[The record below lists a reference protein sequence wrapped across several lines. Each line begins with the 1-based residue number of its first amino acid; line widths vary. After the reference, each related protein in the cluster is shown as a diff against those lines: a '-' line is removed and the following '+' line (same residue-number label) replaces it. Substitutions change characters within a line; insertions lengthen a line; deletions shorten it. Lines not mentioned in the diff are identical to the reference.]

1 MVNINL
7 NLKQYYDQGCR
18 SFLSIGGYNLQFYPN
33 FALFWTLGG
42 MNLDH
47 DFFQASKLSEDQIK
61 GLHQNWKS
69 FYPQIQVKTKK
80 LLQTS
85 SSA

>member
-1 MVNINL
+1 
-7 NLKQYYDQGCR
+7 
-18 SFLSIGGYNLQFYPN
+18 
-33 FALFWTLGG
+33 

-85 SSA
+85 SSAQMQTRVKLLGGYIPPSPRVSTSLTTIHIPEMEKQQY